1 MNKIVETLESNIST
15 VKNKKPLAYFDQN
28 ILDMFYK
35 HIPEEHSVS
44 NLFTEDFQVVYSDIT
59 LAEIHKAGVNG
70 KNLKYTNNF
79 LDVLTRLNAQHISLM
94 MEDGRIINNIYRSF
108 QSPAAHYKLF
118 LENIEY
124 DEFILPMQKTSL
136 ALFGGVNDYEA
147 LKAEQ
152 KKVMQDLQTY
162 LKAQIELLKEGG
174 NKNSD
179 IEFFIKSYESK
190 IIELDSQVEGFNE
203 SVDKSLDNI
212 RNYTAEKSGHQA
224 LREYLNIDINI
235 LKNIGPPNTLDNI
248 LEYLRRIN
256 EENEVSIDLIFNFDN
271 SHISLDR
278 ELYIFEK
285 VNKIY
290 ALLNLIGYHEDEK
303 LHKEDKHFR
312 SLRDMHHASYAC
324 FCEYF
329 FTNDQRLIRKTQATY
344 EYLSIATQICKVN
357 LDYK

>member
-35 HIPEEHSVS
+35 YIPEEHSVS

-70 KNLKYTNNF
+70 KNVKYTNNF

-94 MEDGRIINNIYRSF
+94 MEDGHIINEIYRSF

-162 LKAQIELLKEGG
+162 LKVQIELLKEG
-174 NKNSD
+174 
-179 IEFFIKSYESK
+179 I
-190 IIELDSQVEGFNE
+190 V
-203 SVDKSLDNI
+203 KSL
-212 RNYTAEKSGHQA
+212 
-224 LREYLNIDINI
+224 
-235 LKNIGPPNTLDNI
+235 
-248 LEYLRRIN
+248 
-256 EENEVSIDLIFNFDN
+256 
-271 SHISLDR
+271 
-278 ELYIFEK
+278 
-285 VNKIY
+285 
-290 ALLNLIGYHEDEK
+290 
-303 LHKEDKHFR
+303 
-312 SLRDMHHASYAC
+312 
-324 FCEYF
+324 
-329 FTNDQRLIRKTQATY
+329 
-344 EYLSIATQICKVN
+344 
-357 LDYK
+357 